1 MITSL
6 YIAFPVFVAALLIL
20 FKAGDWFVTGAVG
33 LSVRLRLPRILIGI
47 VVVGFA
53 TTLPELLVS
62 LQAALRGEPEIAL
75 GNAIGSVI
83 ADDAL
88 ALALAALLVPIVIQ
102 HHATFRVAAVF
113 LVVVDLGA
121 YALAADGTLSRIEG
135 LLFVG
140 VLVLYI
146 LYALNAAKKGRA
158 LIPAEP
164 VKKGSVAGWGKVLLL
179 FLSGFAGVLMASTLI
194 IESATFIAE
203 YFGVPAFV
211 ISLTMV
217 AVGTS
222 LPEIATVIAAV
233 RQGEGEVAAGN
244 VIGADILNILWIAGM
259 SAVANPIHV
268 EQKVINFSFPSMILI
283 VITML
288 VFLRTGWRLARW
300 EGGVLLLMYVVFLIL
315 LVALFGLEG
324 ATHTWK
330 GLVYGA

>member
-1 MITSL
+1 M
-6 YIAFPVFVAALLIL
+6 
-20 FKAGDWFVTGAVG
+20 TGAVG
-33 LSVRLRLPRILIGI
+33 LSVRLQLPRILIGI

-62 LQAALRGEPEIAL
+62 LQAAIRGEPEIAL

-88 ALALAALLVPIVIQ
+88 ALALAAVLVPILIQ
-102 HHATFRVAAVF
+102 NRATFRVAAIF
-113 LVVVDLGA
+113 LIVVDLGA

-135 LLFVG
+135 LIFIG

-146 LYALNAAKKGRA
+146 LYALYAAQKGRA
-158 LIPAEP
+158 LPSTEALRE
-164 VKKGSVAGWGKVLLL
+164 GEDTGWGKVLLH
-179 FLSGFAGVLMASTLI
+179 FLLGFAGVLVASTLI
-194 IESATFIAE
+194 IESATFIAQ
-203 YFGVPAFV
+203 YFGVPPFV

-268 EQKVINFSFPSMILI
+268 EQKIINFSFPAMIVVVVTL
-283 VITML
+283 L
-288 VFLRTGWRLARW
+288 VFLRTGWRLTRW
-300 EGGVLLLMYVVFLIL
+300 EGGVLLMMYAVFLIL
-315 LVALFGLEG
+315 LVALFGLG
-324 ATHTWK
+324 
-330 GLVYGA
+330 GF